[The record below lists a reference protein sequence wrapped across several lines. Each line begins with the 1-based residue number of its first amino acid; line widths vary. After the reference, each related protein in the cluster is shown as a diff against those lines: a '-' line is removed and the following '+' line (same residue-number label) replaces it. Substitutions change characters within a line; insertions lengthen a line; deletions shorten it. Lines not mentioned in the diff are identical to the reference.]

1 VSDAPGGEAGDTP
14 AEAEATVTPITVA
27 HGQATPEELAALV
40 AVLAA
45 ASGPGEDPAPR
56 HTSVWA
62 SRARLLRAPH
72 VPGPG
77 AWRAS
82 ALPR

>member
-1 VSDAPGGEAGDTP
+1 VSNDRSAQTAGNGSAAGEPAPIRL
-14 AEAEATVTPITVA
+14 VR
-27 HGQATPEELAALV
+27 GQASPEEVAALV

-45 ASGPGEDPAPR
+45 TAGSGEDPAPR
-56 HTSVWA
+56 HRSVWA
-62 SRARLLRAPH
+62 SRDRLVRAPLAH
-72 VPGPG
+72 GPG

>member
-1 VSDAPGGEAGDTP
+1 MSNDPSAQSADNASVAGQP
-14 AEAEATVTPITVA
+14 TPIRLVR
-27 HGQATPEELAALV
+27 GQASPEEVAALV

-45 ASGPGEDPAPR
+45 TAGGGEDPAPR
-56 HTSVWA
+56 HRSVWA
-62 SRARLLRAPH
+62 SRDRLVRAPLAH
-72 VPGPG
+72 GPG